1 MNSSTLLP
9 SPGPPGVLDDFQM
22 SCRFSNL
29 GNHSPESFDSVSC
42 GACFY
47 FIYMILDHYKASY
60 ITQLCEDNS
69 GILVCPS
76 TMDESQCHCQNRAL
90 VYNLPEFAL
99 NSDAIEDGTRVSL
112 FALPVF
118 AQLMLQTMRPS
129 ERETLLDIGAGP
141 TVYSALCFRDVSKR
155 VHLADYVER
164 NLDVLR
170 KWVRNE
176 ETIDWVPTIKM
187 IKRTEGG
194 PVPTEKVCEEVEEKA
209 RGLVK
214 SGGIHF
220 ADVHQEVVVPELDGK
235 QVDILVSIFTLESA
249 CRNYEEYCRCAQNMM
264 RNLRSGGRFVLG
276 SVLEDDEYNSGR
288 QTIFHLLNLREQMIL
303 DALSACGLDVANAK
317 KYVLDGEG
325 VMFLMATK
333 L

>member
-1 MNSSTLLP
+1 MSTLSTMNQSDEETKHTVLLP
-9 SPGPPGVLDDFQM
+9 EDYVQK
-22 SCRFSNL
+22 
-29 GNHSPESFDSVSC
+29 FDPD
-42 GACFY
+42 AYLQFY
-47 FIYMILDHYKASY
+47 F
-60 ITQLCEDNS
+60 
-69 GILVCPS
+69 
-76 TMDESQCHCQNRAL
+76 SQ
-90 VYNLPEFAL
+90 
-99 NSDAIEDGTRVSL
+99 DAIEDGTRVSL

-141 TVYSALCFRDVSKR
+141 TVYAALCFRDVIKR
-155 VHLADYVER
+155 VHLSDFVDR

-170 KWVRNE
+170 KWVRRE
-176 ETIDWVPTIKM
+176 ETIDWVPTIKV

-194 PVPTEKVCEEVEEKA
+194 PVPTEKVCDEVEEKA

-220 ADVHQEVVVPELDGK
+220 ADVHQDVVVPELNGK

-249 CRNYEEYCRCAQNMM
+249 CRNYEEYCKCVANMM
-264 RNLRSGGRFVLG
+264 RHLRSGGRFVLG
-276 SVLEDDEYNSGR
+276 SVLEDNEYNSGR

-303 DALSACGLDVANAK
+303 DALVSVGLDIPNAK

-325 VMFLMATK
+325 VMFIMATK

>member
-1 MNSSTLLP
+1 MSTPEPIANTNTSSDEEPEHTVLLP
-9 SPGPPGVLDDFQM
+9 EDYVQK
-22 SCRFSNL
+22 
-29 GNHSPESFDSVSC
+29 FDPD
-42 GACFY
+42 AYLQFY
-47 FIYMILDHYKASY
+47 F
-60 ITQLCEDNS
+60 
-69 GILVCPS
+69 
-76 TMDESQCHCQNRAL
+76 SQ
-90 VYNLPEFAL
+90 
-99 NSDAIEDGTRVSL
+99 DAIEDGTRVSL

-118 AQLMLQTMRPS
+118 AQLMLQTMRPN

-141 TVYSALCFRDVSKR
+141 TVYSALCFRDVAKR
-155 VHLADYVER
+155 VHLADYVDR

-170 KWVRNE
+170 KWLHHE
-176 ETIDWVPTIKM
+176 ETINWVPTIKV

-194 PVPTEKVCEEVEEKA
+194 PVPTEKVCAEVEEKS

-214 SGGIHF
+214 AGGIHF
-220 ADVHQEVVVPELDGK
+220 ADVHQEEVVPDMSGK

-249 CRNYEEYCRCAQNMM
+249 CRNYEEYCKCMANMM
-264 RNLRSGGRFVLG
+264 RHLRSGGRFVLG

-303 DALSACGLDVANAK
+303 DALVAVGLDVANAK

-325 VMFLMATK
+325 VMFIMATK

>member
-1 MNSSTLLP
+1 MSTPKLDSPPSDGHTVLLP
-9 SPGPPGVLDDFQM
+9 EDYTKK
-22 SCRFSNL
+22 
-29 GNHSPESFDSVSC
+29 FDPD
-42 GACFY
+42 AYLQFY
-47 FIYMILDHYKASY
+47 F
-60 ITQLCEDNS
+60 
-69 GILVCPS
+69 
-76 TMDESQCHCQNRAL
+76 SQ
-90 VYNLPEFAL
+90 
-99 NSDAIEDGTRVSL
+99 DAIEDGTRISL

-118 AQLMLQTMRPS
+118 AQLMLQTMRPH

-141 TVYSALCFRDVSKR
+141 TVYSALCFRDVSKKI
-155 VHLADYVER
+155 HLSDYVDR

-170 KWVRNE
+170 KWVRRE
-176 ETIDWVPTIKM
+176 ETINWVPTIKV

-194 PVPTEKVCEEVEEKA
+194 PVPTEAVCEEVEEKA

-220 ADVHQEVVVPELDGK
+220 ANVHEKVVVPDLEGQK
-235 QVDILVSIFTLESA
+235 VDILVSIFTLESA
-249 CRNYEEYCRCAQNMM
+249 CRNYEEYCNCVQNMM

-276 SVLEDDEYNSGR
+276 SVLEDDEYNSGT

-303 DALSACGLDVANAK
+303 DALAASGLDVENAK